1 MSGPYLSTL
10 LLSLLVAHPTGWV
23 YNCPHGIDVRVCPG
37 SLSRTFIILYLL
49 ISSFSQQILFSF
61 FLTVF
66 ALLHC
71 IILMFSSLYSMILV
85 LCISLR
91 GWEPVCTPL
100 VYVDNT
106 QLHGL
111 GGLSGGGVGGEVGGS
126 KSTCLH
132 AKILLARG
140 WA

>member
-1 MSGPYLSTL
+1 MGSTYVCA
-10 LLSLLVAHPTGWV
+10 LVA
-23 YNCPHGIDVRVCPG
+23 YQA
-37 SLSRTFIILYLL
+37 TFIILYLL

-126 KSTCLH
+126 KSTRLH
-132 AKILLARG
+132 AKLLLARG
-140 WA
+140 WAWMTFAMIRDLIS